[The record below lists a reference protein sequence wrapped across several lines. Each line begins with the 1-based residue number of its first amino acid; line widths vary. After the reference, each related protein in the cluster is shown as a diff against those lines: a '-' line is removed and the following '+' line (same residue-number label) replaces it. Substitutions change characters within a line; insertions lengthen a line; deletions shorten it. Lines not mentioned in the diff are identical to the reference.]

1 MRPDTPEIPN
11 APQPN
16 QHKQDPRF
24 KTAHK
29 EAWIGVALAIFNFI
43 WWFGFAYGL
52 GGRPVE
58 EYTYIL
64 GLPDW
69 FFWSCVVGFIL
80 MSIITV
86 VLAKFVLTD
95 MPLDDDPAYHP
106 DPTDTRTRK
115 GPNS

>member
-1 MRPDTPEIPN
+1 MLPDTPN
-11 APQPN
+11 TSKTTQY
-16 QHKQDPRF
+16 KQDPRF

-29 EAWIGVALAIFNFI
+29 EAWIGVVLAIFNFV

-106 DPTDTRTRK
+106 EPPNFSDHRGQK
-115 GPNS
+115 GPTS